1 MLRRNG
7 HYTQKTPG
15 GSLWENG
22 FETKIIS
29 GILEDEK

>member
-7 HYTQKTPG
+7 YYIQKTPG
-15 GSLWENG
+15 VSLWEND

-29 GILEDEK
+29 RILGDEK